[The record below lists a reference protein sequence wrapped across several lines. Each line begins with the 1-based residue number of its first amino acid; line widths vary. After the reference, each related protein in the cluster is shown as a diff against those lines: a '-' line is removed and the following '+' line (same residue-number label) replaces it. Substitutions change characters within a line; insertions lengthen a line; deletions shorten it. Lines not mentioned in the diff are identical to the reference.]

1 MAIFLKFKI
10 LMCFALFMTFL
21 PSLQAQKKLPVGEDY
36 KNWTLE
42 ELLFSIDS
50 GLLDKEKQEIY
61 LEFYLQK
68 AKKSKSQTD
77 IIAAY
82 KKKIGNAKEYATKM
96 YYADSLYI
104 YGSKLQSRPIMGEA
118 FYFKAYAELLNKNYR
133 SALEYGLK
141 AEKYLES
148 LDSDYILYKVKNIV
162 GNTYY
167 HLEEYEKAYAI
178 FAETARYHQHE
189 KLDEYNNQMRH
200 LLNLY
205 SLSKTAYQLQKL
217 DTLPV
222 LIAQGYKKIRNLKS
236 HHQPMEN
243 AYFHFVDGMYRYSL
257 GQYKTSDSLLRL
269 ALPEMIKNKDFAN
282 EHLIYLFQGKNLWKE
297 GKHSDAVIYFNRV
310 DSLYRKKNF
319 VNKEL
324 SEAYGYLIDY
334 AEISKNPKLQLHY
347 TNTLLN
353 ISEELQ
359 KNNKNL
365 TNYLHANFDTKNL
378 KDSKAK
384 LESQLRQNEN
394 WTFFAYVLLAFLATA
409 FGLFYLFH
417 RRAQQNLKKKY
428 EELVAQNSL
437 SGVAITR
444 QANSGQIPESN
455 AKNYFPTDT
464 QQLLLERLQSF
475 EEKKEYLSKVT
486 LDDLAIRL
494 STNRT
499 TLSKLLNEQKG
510 GFSSYINTLRVNNAI
525 AKLSEPN
532 SKLHLLT
539 TDALAE
545 EFGFGNPKSFSV
557 AFKEIAG
564 MPVSDFIKFSKQKV

>member
-1 MAIFLKFKI
+1 
-10 LMCFALFMTFL
+10 MCFASLILFPHTF
-21 PSLQAQKKLPVGEDY
+21 QAQKGLPEGADY

-68 AKKSKSQTD
+68 AKKSKSQQD
-77 IIAAY
+77 IVAAY
-82 KKKIGNAKEYATKM
+82 KKKIGNAKEYAVKM
-96 YYADSLYI
+96 RYADSLHI
-104 YGSKLQSRPIMGEA
+104 YGSVQQSDPIMGEA

-141 AEKYLES
+141 AEKYLED
-148 LDSDYILYKVKNIV
+148 LDSHYTLYKVKNIV

-167 HLEEYEKAYAI
+167 HLEDYEKAYAI
-178 FAETARYHQHE
+178 FAETASYHQHQ

-222 LIAQGYKKIRNLKS
+222 LIRQGYKKIKNLKS

-257 GQYKTSDSLLRL
+257 GHYNESDSLLRL

-297 GKHSDAVIYFNRV
+297 GKHSDAILYFNRI
-310 DSLYRKKNF
+310 DSLYREKGF
-319 VNKEL
+319 ANKEL
-324 SEAYGYLIDY
+324 SEAYSYLIDY

-347 TNTLLN
+347 TNTLLT
-353 ISEELQ
+353 ISEDLQ

-394 WTFFAYVLLAFLATA
+394 WIFFAYVLLIFLATA

-417 RRAQQNLKKKY
+417 RRAQQNLRIKY
-428 EELVAQNSL
+428 DELVAQNSL
-437 SGVAITR
+437 SATTAPESEVD
-444 QANSGQIPESN
+444 QIPSSN
-455 AKNYFPTDT
+455 GKNYVPTDT
-464 QQLLLERLQSF
+464 QQLLLDRLHSF
-475 EEKKEYLSKVT
+475 EEKQEYLSKVT
-486 LDDLAIRL
+486 LDDLAMRL

-510 GFSSYINTLRVNNAI
+510 GFSSYVNTLRVNHAV
-525 AKLSEPN
+525 AKLTEPN

-545 EFGFGNPKSFSV
+545 EFGFGNPKSFSI
-557 AFKEIAG
+557 AFKEITG
-564 MPVSDFIKFSKQKV
+564 MPVSDFIKFSKQRA